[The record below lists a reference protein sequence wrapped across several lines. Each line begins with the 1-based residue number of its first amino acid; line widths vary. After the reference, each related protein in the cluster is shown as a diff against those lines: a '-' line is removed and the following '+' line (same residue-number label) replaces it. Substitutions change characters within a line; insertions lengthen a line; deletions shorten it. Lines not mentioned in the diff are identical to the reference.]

1 MKKKLTCVTVQNI
14 SHQTLVRFNHLV
26 SLDQMNELTQH
37 AYAHNSL
44 LALTKDWNLFVE
56 FCHSR
61 SVTALPASVT
71 AVRLFLE
78 HEAKLRKFNT
88 IRRYSVTIS
97 LIHKLLSQK
106 DPTANA
112 KVRQSLS
119 LLRLEKKG
127 DQQQATSFTS
137 SHLNALYERFHNDT
151 STRMIRD
158 LAIYHVMF
166 ECALKRSEL
175 KQFTLPQ
182 IQSTSSNTTLK
193 FGQSAYCLSENAH
206 TCLSKWLTQ
215 LNDTEDIVF
224 RSIDRHGNISNKKL
238 DDSSIFRILRNAGKL
253 LDNPDLK
260 FSGQSA
266 RIGAVKELSAQGYKA
281 KHIQDFGRWLSP
293 AMPYQ
298 YLGDV
303 NSAEQEK
310 LKFFAFKPLE

>member
-14 SHQTLVRFNHLV
+14 SPQTLVQFNRLIN
-26 SLDQMNELTQH
+26 LEQMGELTQY
-37 AYAHNSL
+37 AYARNSL
-44 LALTKDWNLFVE
+44 LAMTKDWNLFVE
-56 FCHSR
+56 FCHR
-61 SVTALPASVT
+61 CSVTAVPASVT

-78 HEAKLRKFNT
+78 NEAKARKYNT

-97 LIHKLLSQK
+97 LIHRLLMQK
-106 DPTANA
+106 DPTTNA

-119 LLRLEKKG
+119 LLRIEKKG

-137 SHLNALYERFHNDT
+137 SHLISLYENFHNDT
-151 STRMIRD
+151 STKMIRD

-175 KQFTLPQ
+175 KQFALSQ

-193 FGQSAYCLSENAH
+193 FGQSAYCLSDNGHA
-206 TCLSKWLTQ
+206 CLTKWLTQ
-215 LNDTEDIVF
+215 LNDNHEIVF

-253 LDNPDLK
+253 LDKPELK

-310 LKFFAFKPLE
+310 LKFYSFKPWE